1 MRRGLPYTAAAL
13 TLWLWGCSFGPAAAQ
28 QTGLAAAAWTGA
40 GLDGHLDALGRE
52 VTGVPVMTGAEL
64 SYHLALP
71 ADFSGG
77 LGLGGM
83 YVRREGSLGEERFTA
98 EAWRFTVAP
107 ELGYRATEQLR
118 FRAGVEIRSAADL
131 AAFDT
136 RFEDNVRTHLRLA
149 GDVRLN
155 GCLAVTAAVSRLL
168 GDTGDIGNLVDP
180 GRSIRLGLRHR
191 FARDTDRN

>member
-1 MRRGLPYTAAAL
+1 M
-13 TLWLWGCSFGPAAAQ
+13 LWGWGGGPAAAQ
-28 QTGLAAAAWTGA
+28 PPGLAAAAWTGA
-40 GLDGHLDALGRE
+40 GLDGRLDALGRE

-107 ELGYRATEQLR
+107 ELGYRLTEQLR
-118 FRAGVEIRSAADL
+118 LRAGVEVRSAADL

-136 RFEDNVRTHLRLA
+136 RSVDNVRTHVRLA
-149 GDVRLN
+149 GDLRLN
-155 GCLAVTAAVSRLL
+155 GCLAVTATVSRLV
-168 GDTGDIGNLVDP
+168 GDAGDIGNLVDP
-180 GRSIRLGLRHR
+180 GRSFRLGLRHR
-191 FARDTDRN
+191 FARETHRG